1 MRWVRRLDGFLIAI
15 LVAVLVATLLPATGD
30 AVPALD
36 WVVKGAIFILFLMY
50 GGRLEPR
57 EAFSGL
63 KHWRLH
69 GVILAFTYVVF
80 PVLGLAIGLVAPY
93 LMSDALYLGLLFVCL
108 VPSTVQSSITF
119 TSIARGN
126 VAGAIVSASLSN
138 LLGVVLTPLLVILLM
153 TTAADVHIDASS
165 VLDIVAQILLPFVLG
180 QLSRPLTAKWLATN
194 RGWLRFVDRG
204 VIVLVVYSAFSAGMR
219 EGIWQ
224 QVSLGGIIT
233 VTVFS
238 AVLLALVLWLTDFAG
253 NRLGFDRG
261 DRIAIQFCGTKKSL
275 ATGLP
280 MAIVLFPAL
289 PVGLVVLPL
298 MIFHQLQLI
307 VCAALAQRY
316 GHEEESQHVHSREPD
331 RR

>member
-1 MRWVRRLDGFLIAI
+1 MRRLDGFLLAI
-15 LVAVLVATLLPATGD
+15 LAAVLVATVLPATGA

-36 WVVKGAIFILFLMY
+36 WVVKGAIFVLFFMY

-57 EAFSGL
+57 EALAGL

-69 GVILAFTYVVF
+69 GVILAFTYVLF
-80 PVLGLAIGLVAPY
+80 PLLGLALGLVAPY
-93 LMSDALYLGLLFVCL
+93 VMSDALYLGLLFVCL

-138 LLGVVLTPLLVILLM
+138 LLGVFLTPLLVIVLM
-153 TTAADVHIDASS
+153 TSAGRVSIQASS

-180 QLSRPLTAKWLATN
+180 QLSRPLTANWLAAN
-194 RGWLRFVDRG
+194 KGWLKFVDRG

-219 EGIWQ
+219 EDIWH
-224 QVSLGGIIT
+224 QVSLGGILV
-233 VTVFS
+233 VTLMSAFLL
-238 AVLLALVLWLTDFAG
+238 AVLLWLTGVAG
-253 NRLGFDRG
+253 RRLGFNRPDQ
-261 DRIAIQFCGTKKSL
+261 IAIQFCGTKKSL

-280 MAIVLFPAL
+280 MAIVLFPNL

-298 MIFHQLQLI
+298 MIFHQMQLV

-316 GHEEESQHVHSREPD
+316 GRQSEAASA
-331 RR
+331 

>member
-1 MRWVRRLDGFLIAI
+1 MRWVRRLDGFLLAI
-15 LVAVLVATLLPATGD
+15 VGAVLVATLVPATGA

-36 WVVKGAIFILFLMY
+36 WVVKGAIFILFFMY

-57 EAFSGL
+57 EALAGL

-69 GVILAFTYVVF
+69 GVILAFTYVAF
-80 PVLGLAIGLVAPY
+80 PLLGLAIGLIAPY
-93 LMSDALYLGLLFVCL
+93 LMSDALYLGVLFVCL

-138 LLGVVLTPLLVILLM
+138 LLGVILTPLLVILLM
-153 TTAADVHIDASS
+153 TSAADVSIDASS

-180 QLSRPLTAKWLATN
+180 QLSRPLTANWLTTN
-194 RGWLRFVDRG
+194 KGWLTYVDRG

-224 QVSLGGIIT
+224 QVSVGEIMM
-233 VTVFS
+233 VTLIS
-238 AVLLALVLWLTDFAG
+238 AVLLSLLLWLTGFAG
-253 NRLGFDRG
+253 KRLGFERG

-280 MAIVLFPAL
+280 MAIVLFPHL

-307 VCAALAQRY
+307 VCAALAQHY
-316 GHEEESQHVHSREPD
+316 GRQEESGDVRSRERH